1 MYIYW
6 EWSVTNWPIIEV
18 SKYSSKNPRETND
31 SIVPSKD
38 PPGRWRWNCL
48 PYACTLWHQ
57 LWLGVTPGHVCYS
70 YLVTSQL
77 LLEEYILSLHSC
89 SDCRAGSWS
98 STILYIESLSGWL
111 DLSRMPQSERGW
123 DTVTGLL
130 SWEVFPLCASG
141 GLPTLC
147 VIEHLLL

>member
-1 MYIYW
+1 MKVELSAVRLY
-6 EWSVTNWPIIEV
+6 SLTPALTRCNTWP
-18 SKYSSKNPRETND
+18 
-31 SIVPSKD
+31 
-38 PPGRWRWNCL
+38 CL
-48 PYACTLWHQ
+48 L
-57 LWLGVTPGHVCYS
+57 L

-123 DTVTGLL
+123 DTVTGLS

-147 VIEHLLL
+147 VIEHLLLWYQTIPEQGLAFLLKSKLGRNFKIKKTSRTMELSDLF